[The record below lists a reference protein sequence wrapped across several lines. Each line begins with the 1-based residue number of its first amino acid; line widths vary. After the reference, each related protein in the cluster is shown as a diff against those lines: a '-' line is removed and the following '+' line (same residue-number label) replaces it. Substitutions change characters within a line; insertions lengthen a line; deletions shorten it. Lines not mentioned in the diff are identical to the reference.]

1 MFNAEEWKDVS
12 PSAIDLIKN
21 MLNKNP
27 SKRYTAE
34 MCLDHKWFKEND
46 GGDPFGLKGYNKNYN
61 QLKAVNKMAEF
72 VKENKF
78 KQAVLQFITTQ
89 FDIQQEEENLREVF
103 KQFDVEGTGQ
113 ITKKVF
119 YKELVKLYGEDDA
132 KALTNKIFHTLDLDG
147 NGDISYNEFLTSII
161 DSKKFITNDRLD
173 KAFKLFDK
181 DGNGKLSIEEIRLVF
196 GGDENKWLQII
207 QDIDLNDDGEV
218 DFEEFKH
225 LMTGTKSREL
235 LQENNC
241 QIKH

>member
-1 MFNAEEWKDVS
+1 MF
-12 PSAIDLIKN
+12 L
-21 MLNKNP
+21 
-27 SKRYTAE
+27 
-34 MCLDHKWFKEND
+34 
-46 GGDPFGLKGYNKNYN
+46 G
-61 QLKAVNKMAEF
+61 
-72 VKENKF
+72 
-78 KQAVLQFITTQ
+78 
-89 FDIQQEEENLREVF
+89 
-103 KQFDVEGTGQ
+103 
-113 ITKKVF
+113 
-119 YKELVKLYGEDDA
+119 ELVKLYGEEDA
-132 KALTNKIFHTLDLDG
+132 KILTNKIFNTLDLDG

-196 GGDENKWLQII
+196 GGDENKWQQII